1 MPLSCQGLW
10 DADTTTAKV
19 KTQAADQ
26 DRGGRGRNDARDQR
40 VSPALRDARCERALE
55 HRPGLAGVADDQDLW
70 ALGLGLVSRGPPE
83 GDGKL
88 RRQRVAGDPADAVG
102 AEKTFSHAG
111 VLTL

>member
-10 DADTTTAKV
+10 EAETTTREV
-19 KTQAADQ
+19 EPEAADE
-26 DRGGRGRNDARDQR
+26 DRCGGGRHDAGDQR
-40 VSPALRDARCERALE
+40 VSPALRDACRERALE
-55 HRPGLAGVADDQDLW
+55 HRAGLAGVADDQDLW
-70 ALGLGLVSRGPPE
+70 ALGAGLVGRGAPE

-102 AEKTFSHAG
+102 AEKTLSHAG